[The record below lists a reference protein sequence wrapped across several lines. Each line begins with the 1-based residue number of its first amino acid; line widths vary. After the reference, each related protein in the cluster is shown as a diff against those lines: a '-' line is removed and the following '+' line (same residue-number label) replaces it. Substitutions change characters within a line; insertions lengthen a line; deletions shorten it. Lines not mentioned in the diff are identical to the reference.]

1 MTRLVTMMKRSSAWM
16 LTQRSRP
23 LARGCPPSY
32 VMTGRRLES
41 ACNCLT
47 SKYQLSFSL
56 LPDSYRTEGALRSAR
71 LLTAAA
77 LNTARVS
84 LVSASLL
91 RIGQMIN

>member
-23 LARGCPPSY
+23 LARSYPPSY

-41 ACNCLT
+41 ACSCLT

-56 LPDSYRTEGALRSAR
+56 LPNSYRTEGAFRSAR
-71 LLTAAA
+71 LLTVAT
-77 LNTARVS
+77 LNTVRVS
-84 LVSASLL
+84 LVFASLL
-91 RIGQMIN
+91 STGQMIN